1 MSEKKNKKDKQNRI
15 EIIIEKKT
23 KYSTTIN
30 ITTIERRDIK
40 IIKLNLRKAKNKL
53 RIVQDNAK

>member
-15 EIIIEKKT
+15 EIIIENKT

-40 IIKLNLRKAKNKL
+40 IIKLNLRKAKKKL
-53 RIVQDNAK
+53 RIVQYNAK